1 MEKGGKFENKK
12 KVFEKGTRKEREKQQ
27 HCNMSG
33 GAAKRA
39 KRGEKAQLSESG
51 QAVLNAMIAGDG
63 NAFHEAF
70 TAPKLL
76 PQRLDKP
83 APGMSA
89 PEAKLQKSAKS
100 GAARVALRAV
110 LRANNCVNSTQFMM
124 TCEKQCRESAFKD
137 FKRQLDE
144 MDKDETVDT
153 EEYDDVIKTMKLLE
167 THYKKEA
174 FGN

>member
-1 MEKGGKFENKK
+1 
-12 KVFEKGTRKEREKQQ
+12 
-27 HCNMSG
+27 MSG

-39 KRGEKAQLSESG
+39 KRGEKAVQVAE
-51 QAVLNAMIAGDG
+51 AVMTGFRDGDVFPEAVMTAWIAGDA
-63 NAFHEAF
+63 NALQEAF

-110 LRANNCVNSTQFMM
+110 LRANNCVNSTKFMM
-124 TCEKQCRESAFKD
+124 TVEKQGRESAFKD

-153 EEYDDVIKTMKLLE
+153 EEYDDVINTMKLLE

>member
-1 MEKGGKFENKK
+1 
-12 KVFEKGTRKEREKQQ
+12 
-27 HCNMSG
+27 MSG

-39 KRGEKAQLSESG
+39 KRGEKAVQGAE
-51 QAVLNAMIAGDG
+51 AVMTGFHDGDVFPEPVMTAWIAGDA
-63 NAFHEAF
+63 NALQEAF

-83 APGMSA
+83 APGISA
-89 PEAKLQKSAKS
+89 PDAKLQKSAKS
-100 GAARVALRAV
+100 GEARAALRAAQ
-110 LRANNCVNSTQFMM
+110 RAGTCVDCTKLMLSDET
-124 TCEKQCRESAFKD
+124 KCRESAFKD